1 MSRLRF
7 QCVLCVALA
16 PSVSAAT
23 PDRELEALSVP
34 GVHWQRVEPASLQG
48 VALTYRGFRSDQSPV
63 QVAAALSAD
72 YTQFRQVLSV
82 AGHLLLSGVRDGAHW
97 LAHIEPGPAGASG
110 TVSVL
115 QVSQGGAAAVPFL
128 ANASG
133 TPAWL
138 PAGSR
143 TVFDHVGGR
152 SGAWRQRVFRVA
164 DDVSGLSA
172 YLREALRERGWSS
185 IQPGSDGGGVGIW
198 QRRQALMH
206 VSLRSAGRG
215 SSLLY
220 VQEQR

>member
-7 QCVLCVALA
+7 QLVLCAVLA
-16 PSVSAAT
+16 PSVSLAA
-23 PDRELEALSVP
+23 PNRELEELSVP
-34 GVHWQRVEPASLQG
+34 GVHWQRAEPASLQG

-63 QVAAALSAD
+63 QVAAAFSAD
-72 YTQFRQVLSV
+72 YPQFRQVLSV
-82 AGHLLLSGVRDGAHW
+82 AGHLLLSGMRDGAHW
-97 LAHIEPGPAGASG
+97 LAHIEPGPKGASG

-115 QVSQGGAAAVPFL
+115 QVPQGTDAAVPFL
-128 ANASG
+128 TNASG
-133 TPAWL
+133 PPAWL

-164 DDVSGLSA
+164 DDATSLSA
-172 YLREALRERGWSS
+172 YLRKALRVRGWSP
-185 IQPGSDGGGVGIW
+185 IQPGSDAGGVGIW

-206 VSLRSAGRG
+206 VSLRSAGRD

-220 VQEQR
+220 VQEQQ